1 MLWAFFLF
9 YFADLG
15 YYELRGIEFGLLL
28 QTGIFFL
35 HPSILC
41 FNSSTVFNPSCIEHS
56 FQTIAVFALI
66 NALLWIFRI
75 YFS

>member
-28 QTGIFFL
+28 QTGIFFFASV
-35 HPSILC
+35 HPVL
-41 FNSSTVFNPSCIEHS
+41 
-56 FQTIAVFALI
+56 Q
-66 NALLWIFRI
+66 
-75 YFS
+75 